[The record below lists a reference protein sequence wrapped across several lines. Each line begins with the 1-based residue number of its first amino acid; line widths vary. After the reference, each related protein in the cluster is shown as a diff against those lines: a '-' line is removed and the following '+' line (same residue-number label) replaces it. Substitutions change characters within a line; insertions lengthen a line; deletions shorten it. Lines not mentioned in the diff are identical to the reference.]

1 MKGKPILKKIAK
13 FLNPI
18 PDIGGL
24 EISDTAVRFIDLTHG
39 KILRSA
45 VNLSPGI
52 VVGGEVKNRSA
63 LVAALKNLRRDLGIS
78 EKNIFNAIITAASPQ
93 IYTQIFSVPL
103 GIRDSNLNDAIR
115 LNLEMISPFD
125 IKEAYYDAQ
134 PLKETP
140 SGQASFLGAFASA
153 SLVDQFVAALE
164 EADFNVIAF
173 EFPAFSLSR
182 LIKQLSEVDFFGS
195 HILADV
201 SAEGLHFLI
210 LIKGELYFSHFL
222 SWREVQS
229 ARPSIALEDM
239 IDVVVREI
247 KRLVSFYNNRI
258 NRPLDTIVL
267 SSPKPIPELEAMIR
281 NNFPLKLQIP
291 SLDAFPELSSAWFPA
306 LGAAL
311 RALVPRSEDTLIS
324 LMAVGT
330 EERYFQNRIV
340 HFISSWRNIGAVVLG
355 FVLVVFLGMN
365 MVLAQSE
372 RSAAKEL
379 SSNLSKPDF
388 QEAEQLQKQ
397 AQEFNRLVFS
407 ALFLKE
413 KISPFSPL
421 MNRLNTLSGPSVFL
435 ERVYLDPNRKITING
450 RTASEAE
457 AINFKNRLLKESSLD
472 KVVLPLSS
480 FQPGPNNTVLFS
492 LNFEWK

>member
-1 MKGKPILKKIAK
+1 MKGKLILKKITK

-24 EISDTAVRFIDLTHG
+24 EISDTAIRFIDLTHG
-39 KILRSA
+39 KILRA
-45 VNLSPGI
+45 AINLPPGV
-52 VVGGEVKNRSA
+52 VVGGEVKNRSG
-63 LVAALKNLRRDLGIS
+63 LVSALKSLRRDLGIQD
-78 EKNIFNAIITAASPQ
+78 KVVINAIVTAASPR

-103 GIRDSNLNDAIR
+103 GIRDSNLNETIR

-125 IKEAYYDAQ
+125 IREAYYDAQ

-153 SLVDQFVAALE
+153 PLLDQFIIALE
-164 EADFNVIAF
+164 EVDFNLIAF

-182 LIKQLSEVDFFGS
+182 MIKQLSEVDFFGS
-195 HILADV
+195 HILVDV

-210 LIKGELYFSHFL
+210 LVKGELYFSHFL

-267 SSPKPIPELEAMIR
+267 SSPKSIPELETTIR

-311 RALVPRSEDTLIS
+311 RALIPRSEDTLIS

-330 EERYFQNRIV
+330 EEKYFQNRAV
-340 HFISSWRNIGAVVLG
+340 HFISSWRNISAAVLG
-355 FVLVVFLGMN
+355 FLLVVFLGMN
-365 MVLAQSE
+365 VVLVQAE
-372 RSAAKEL
+372 RSASKEL
-379 SSNLSKPDF
+379 AGNLSKPDF
-388 QEAEQLQKQ
+388 QEADQLQKQ
-397 AQEFNRLVFS
+397 AKEFNRLVAS
-407 ALFLKE
+407 ASFLQKE
-413 KISPFSPL
+413 IDPL
-421 MNRLNTLSGPSVFL
+421 SSLLNRLNVLSGQNVFL
-435 ERVYLDPNRKITING
+435 ERVYLDANRKVTVNG
-450 RTASEAE
+450 KTTSEAE
-457 AINFKNRLLKESSLD
+457 AINFKNKLLKEPSLD
-472 KVVLPLSS
+472 KVLLPLSS
-480 FQPGPNNTVLFS
+480 FQPGPNNSVLFS
-492 LNFEWK
+492 VNFESR

>member
-1 MKGKPILKKIAK
+1 MKGKSIFKKIVK

-24 EISDTAVRFIDLTHG
+24 EISDTAIRFIDLTHG
-39 KILRSA
+39 KILRAA
-45 VNLSPGI
+45 VNLSPGVI
-52 VVGGEVKNRSA
+52 TGGEVKNRSA
-63 LVAALKNLRRDLGIS
+63 LVAALKNLRRDLGIP
-78 EKNIFNAIITAASPQ
+78 EKSILNVIVTAASPR

-103 GIRDSNLNDAIR
+103 GIRDSNLNEAIK

-125 IKEAYYDAQ
+125 IREAYYDAQ

-153 SLVDQFVAALE
+153 PLVDQFVAALE
-164 EADFNVIAF
+164 EADSNVIAF
-173 EFPAFSLSR
+173 EFPAFSLGR

-195 HILADV
+195 HILTDV

-210 LIKGELYFSHFL
+210 LVKGELYFSHFL

-229 ARPSIALEDM
+229 SRPSIALEDM
-239 IDVVVREI
+239 MDVVIREI

-267 SSPKPIPELEAMIR
+267 SSPKPIPELESMIR
-281 NNFPLKLQIP
+281 NNFPFKFQIP

-311 RALVPRSEDTLIS
+311 RALVPRSEDTFIS

-330 EERYFQNRIV
+330 EERYFQNRAV
-340 HFISSWRNIGAVVLG
+340 HFISSWRNIGVAVFG
-355 FVLVVFLGMN
+355 FLLVVFWGMN

-372 RSAAKEL
+372 KSAAKEL
-379 SSNLSKPDF
+379 SNNLSKPDF
-388 QEAEQLQKQ
+388 QEVDQLQKQ
-397 AQEFNRLVFS
+397 AQEFNRLVAS
-407 ALFLKE
+407 ALFLKSA
-413 KISPFSPL
+413 ISPLSPL
-421 MNRLNTLSGPSVFL
+421 MNRLNILSGQSVSL
-435 ERVYLDPNRKITING
+435 ERVYLDPNKKITING
-450 RTASEAE
+450 KTASEAE
-457 AINFKNRLLKESSLD
+457 AINFKNRLLKDSNLD

-492 LNFEWK
+492 VNFEWK

>member
-1 MKGKPILKKIAK
+1 MSGKSIFKKIVK

-24 EISDTAVRFIDLTHG
+24 EISDTAIRFIDLTHG
-39 KILRSA
+39 KILRAA
-45 VNLSPGI
+45 VNLPPG
-52 VVGGEVKNRSA
+52 VVAGGEVKNRSA
-63 LVAALKNLRRDLGIS
+63 LVTALKSLRRDLDIQ
-78 EKNIFNAIITAASPQ
+78 EKVVINAIATAASPH
-93 IYTQIFSVPL
+93 IYTQIFSVPM
-103 GIRDSNLNDAIR
+103 GIRDSNLNEALR

-125 IKEAYYDAQ
+125 IREAYYDAQ
-134 PLKETP
+134 SLKETP

-153 SLVDQFVAALE
+153 PLVDQFVVALE

-173 EFPAFSLSR
+173 EFPAFSLGR
-182 LIKQLSEVDFFGS
+182 MIKQLSEVDFFGS
-195 HILADV
+195 HILTDV

-210 LIKGELYFSHFL
+210 LVKGELYFSHFL

-267 SSPKPIPELEAMIR
+267 SSPKPIPELEAMIK

-311 RALVPRSEDTLIS
+311 RALVPRQEDTLIS

-330 EERYFQNRIV
+330 EERYFQNRAV
-340 HFISSWRNIGAVVLG
+340 HFISFWRNISAAVLG
-355 FVLVVFLGMN
+355 FLIVVFLGMSV
-365 MVLAQSE
+365 VLIQAEQSA
-372 RSAAKEL
+372 SKEL
-379 SSNLSKPDF
+379 AGNLSKPDF
-388 QEAEQLQKQ
+388 QEVDQLQKQ
-397 AQEFNRLVFS
+397 AKEFNRLVAS
-407 ALFLKE
+407 VAFLRE
-413 KISPFSPL
+413 EIDPLSPL
-421 MNRLNTLSGPSVFL
+421 MNRLNILSGQNVFL
-435 ERVYLDPNRKITING
+435 ERVYIDVNRKVTANG
-450 RTASEAE
+450 RTISETE
-457 AINFKNRLLKESSLD
+457 AINFKNKLLKESNLD
-472 KVVLPLSS
+472 KVLLPLSS
-480 FQPGPNNTVLFS
+480 FQPGPNNSVLFS
-492 LNFEWK
+492 VNFEIR